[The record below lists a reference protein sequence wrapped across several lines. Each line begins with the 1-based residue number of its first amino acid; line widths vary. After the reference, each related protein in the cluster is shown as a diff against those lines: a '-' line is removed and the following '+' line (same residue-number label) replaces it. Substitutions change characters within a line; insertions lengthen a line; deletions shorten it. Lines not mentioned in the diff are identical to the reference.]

1 MHSTDERLEAAKR
14 FIATQIN
21 AIRQDPDM
29 SDPMF
34 EVVRDSVINEF
45 DRFMA
50 YMREQG
56 MSADY
61 AAAYDEGYT
70 KALEHLRSRYK
81 GAVLPTPSPTPT
93 EASEGVPDASQ
104 RYPLSTLVTVG
115 QQIANIPRPAWPRVR
130 NALRQLKFRTG
141 REYAVIPNETT
152 GMMRVVL
159 VKEGTALPS
168 RRTLANKLRMVV

>member
-1 MHSTDERLEAAKR
+1 MHTTDERLEAAKR

-45 DRFMA
+45 DRFMT

-56 MSADY
+56 MSAEY

-81 GAVLPTPSPTPT
+81 GQVLPTPSPDGAKAP
-93 EASEGVPDASQ
+93 EAPYDASVK
-104 RYPLSTLVTVG
+104 YPLASLVTVG
-115 QQIANIPRPAWPRVR
+115 QQIADIPRPAWSRVR
-130 NALRQLKFRTG
+130 NALRQLKHRTG
-141 REYAVIPNETT
+141 REYAVVTNEAT

-159 VKEGTALPS
+159 VKAGQTHPT
-168 RRTLANKLRMVV
+168 RRTLAQKLRMVV